1 MSLQIAFTL
10 RERDLLLNLM
20 TIEPDIAAK
29 LRVAKFSKG
38 SISITLNGD
47 DLDVLLGA
55 IAADANHT
63 KNKKLE
69 KELDGLYARV
79 DEFLQN
85 HLDNQY

>member
-1 MSLQIAFTL
+1 MSPQIAFTL

-29 LRVAKFSKG
+29 LRLAKFSKG
-38 SISITLNGD
+38 SILITLNGD

-79 DEFLQN
+79 DEFLQK
-85 HLDNQY
+85 HTDK